1 MARTFL
7 SLGVLAFAFC
17 LGCSQSPPAE
27 KSTEAAHDDHEHG
40 HDHAHEGHDHGGHD
54 HAHGEHAHGEHG
66 EAAKT
71 YAEAVEKVEAARDT
85 IRDSLAAGD
94 KDKADAALHALGHV
108 LERIPELAKDGAL
121 SDEHQEAA
129 KKDADELFD
138 LFGKL
143 DEQIHGDLEITY
155 DTFAEKIDA
164 AVTRLHERIEH
175 KE

>member
-1 MARTFL
+1 MARIFL
-7 SLGVLAFAFC
+7 SLGVLAFVFC
-17 LGCSQSPPAE
+17 VGCNQSPPAE
-27 KSTEAAHDDHEHG
+27 PSTEAAHDDLEHG
-40 HDHAHEGHDHGGHD
+40 EHSHEGHEHEGHD

-94 KDKADAALHALGHV
+94 KDKADGALHALGHV
-108 LERIPELAKDGAL
+108 LERIPELAKEAAL
-121 SDEHQEAA
+121 SAEHQEAA

-155 DTFAEKIDA
+155 ATFAEKIDA
-164 AVTRLHERIEH
+164 AVTRLYERIEH